1 MINLY
6 LLNQGTLE
14 RILLLLLF
22 LHQMQSYF
30 TNVKQTPYLDLV
42 IKLMNSKDSFVNLRL
57 MNFVALLIDL
67 RDSRFIITSE

>member
-1 MINLY
+1 
-6 LLNQGTLE
+6 
-14 RILLLLLF
+14 
-22 LHQMQSYF
+22 MQSYF

-57 MNFVALLIDL
+57 RNFVALLIDL

>member
-1 MINLY
+1 
-6 LLNQGTLE
+6 
-14 RILLLLLF
+14 
-22 LHQMQSYF
+22 MQSYF

-67 RDSRFIITSE
+67 RDSRFIITSEWWHLIFNRNVLFLVPIPLQYCNYL